1 VDADRDSHQHVL
13 WAFNRLIVTLEQV
26 PSLQSL
32 EAEEI
37 VVEITLVVK
46 SLVDQ
51 VRILADALVDIVG
64 KEGCLSSYLVLKV
77 VELVGDLPDVVE
89 GPVVEGCDCDS
100 VRKHRI
106 VGMHNGH
113 IGTGLCGQS

>member
-1 VDADRDSHQHVL
+1 ML
-13 WAFNRLIVTLEQV
+13 WALNRLVVTLEQV
-26 PSLQSL
+26 PSLQGL

-37 VVEITLVVK
+37 VVEIPLVVK
-46 SLVDQ
+46 FLIDL

-64 KEGCLSSYLVLKV
+64 KEGRISSYLVLKV
-77 VELVGDLPDVVE
+77 VEGVSDLPDIIE